1 MIVEYIRSKIPK
13 EETRAFGQPIQ
24 AHKLHCRL
32 LLIVLAI
39 ICLGYICL
47 GYELS
52 RCADAPEHCILR
64 IQWNSRQ
71 GHLEGFR
78 KSPEFGAFFRHVKPF
93 VASTEEMCHYEVTLT
108 SKG

>member
-13 EETRAFGQPIQ
+13 EETRAFEAAYGSAQTALQ
-24 AHKLHCRL
+24 ASPHCL
-32 LLIVLAI
+32 GY
-39 ICLGYICL
+39 ICFGYICL

-52 RCADAPEHCILR
+52 RCTEAPEHCILR

-78 KSPEFGAFFRHVKPF
+78 KSPEFGASFRHVKPF